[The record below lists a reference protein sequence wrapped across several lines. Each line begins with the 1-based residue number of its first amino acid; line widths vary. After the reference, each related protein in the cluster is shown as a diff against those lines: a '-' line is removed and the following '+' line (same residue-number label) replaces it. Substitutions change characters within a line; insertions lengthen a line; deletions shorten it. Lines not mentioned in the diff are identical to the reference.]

1 MFLTDEEKAMMDG
14 TKGEP
19 IRKAMEIIVRLGEIY
34 RAERLVEFTSG
45 HIDGNI
51 DKEHNQTS
59 IEFLEHLA
67 SEGVSI
73 KGFVTLNSVG
83 LDRERYEELG
93 FSLEDFKDQLRL
105 NHVFESIGCIGLYSC
120 IPYFGGNLPRFGEH
134 VCWSDSA
141 TIPFVNSVVGARTS
155 REAGLSALMAGIAGR
170 TPLYSYHLRGNRC
183 GQILVHVE
191 SPLKGIHDYCVLGY
205 AVGGKVGGK
214 IPVFEGLDPM
224 PGMRDLL
231 SLGTGMGTSGS
242 VGMYH
247 IPGVTPEAPTREA
260 AFQGKRPEESITIKR
275 KELDEIYR
283 TFNDAPGYD
292 MDFVALGCPHYSLTQ
307 IQRIV
312 QVLDG
317 RKLHENVRMWVQT
330 AAPIRAIA
338 DRMGLTERIRS
349 SGGHI
354 TADICSVCAPVSKL
368 GVQAVATDSVKQAF
382 YSHVFNGFKT
392 RLGSVETVVESAVR
406 GRWIGDE

>member
-1 MFLTDEEKAMMDG
+1 MILTDEEKAMLEGARGDS
-14 TKGEP
+14 

-34 RAERLVEFTSG
+34 GAERLVEFSSG

-59 IEFLEHLA
+59 IQFLEDL
-67 SEGVSI
+67 SLEGISI
-73 KGFVTLNSVG
+73 NAYVTLNSVG

-93 FSLEDFKDQLRL
+93 FSIDDFKDQLRL
-105 NHVFESIGCIGLYSC
+105 NRVFESIGCIGLYSC

-155 REAGLSALMAGIAGR
+155 REAGLSALMAAIVGR
-170 TPLYSYHLRGNRC
+170 TPLYSYHLKENRC
-183 GQILVHVE
+183 GQILVQVE
-191 SPLKGIHDYCVLGY
+191 AALEGIHEYCVLGY
-205 AVGGKVGGK
+205 AVGEMVGGK
-214 IPVFEGLDPM
+214 IPVFEGLNPK
-224 PGMRDLL
+224 PGMRELL

-260 AFQGKRPEESITIKR
+260 AFQGKRPKESITVTR
-275 KELDEIYR
+275 KDLNAIYR
-283 TFNDAPGYD
+283 TFNDAPGDD
-292 MDFVALGCPHYSLTQ
+292 MDFVALGCPHNSLRQ

-312 QVLDG
+312 ELLDG
-317 RKLHENVRMWVQT
+317 RKIHENVRMWVHT
-330 AAPIRAIA
+330 AAPIRAMA
-338 DRMGLTERIRS
+338 DRMGLTEKIS
-349 SGGHI
+349 KAGGYL
-354 TADICSVCAPVSKL
+354 TADICSVCAPVKKL
-368 GVQAVATDSVKQAF
+368 DVQTVATDSVKQAF

-392 RLGSVETVVESAVR
+392 RLGSVKTVVESAIC
-406 GRWIGDE
+406 GRWIGN